1 MARRRKN
8 SCLKQK
14 IRDFKP
20 DDLKKIFDS
29 LKTGPFIKNVRN
41 AATQSIK
48 YLAGKKL
55 LIFVL
60 LLSFAVV
67 FISLAAIL
75 PGTHIFEGNLIV
87 EEMSFTYNGQR
98 PKLFLSSIRHLSNLE
113 SSGMQSLNF
122 TGKFKSTSLPQI
134 NQLKTLNIQLID
146 SKSKLIIAPVNP
158 KTTSEIDLT
167 EMRLQPNTR
176 ITGLNYDFYNK
187 RLAFGLEYQ
196 SIANTINKPNVL
208 QLYLGDQPLKVSLE
222 SYKLPD
228 IKLAHNSDTPLEFI
242 LIPENREFKLEF
254 SKNNSIYL
262 ATTQIPKTNL
272 EQWFRAKIAT
282 KDVQFQRLDRSGDI
296 RDDLATST
304 IREGKV
310 RMVEQEREIK
320 DNQFLMG
327 EKPDIPL
334 NIELIRH
341 LQIIPEKGLEVRF
354 AGKTKTIKIG
364 LDKDFPVSSIQG
376 SWLDGILPR
385 DAIIALFSFGAA
397 TITYLLSFVI
407 DNASKS
413 DSKP

>member
-1 MARRRKN
+1 MARRRKYSWLQRRIRN
-8 SCLKQK
+8 CQPALAK
-14 IRDFKP
+14 IYYVILIIGRFVNYIYNYAIQ
-20 DDLKKIFDS
+20 L
-29 LKTGPFIKNVRN
+29 
-41 AATQSIK
+41 IK

-60 LLSFAVV
+60 LLSLAVV

-113 SSGMQSLNF
+113 TSGMESVNF
-122 TGKFKSTSLPQI
+122 TGKFQSASLPQI

-146 SKSKLIIAPVNP
+146 SKSKLIIAPINP
-158 KTTSEIDLT
+158 RLTSEIDLT

-187 RLAFGLEYQ
+187 RLAFGLENQ
-196 SIANTINKPNVL
+196 SIANTINKPNIL

-222 SYKLPD
+222 RYSLPD
-228 IKLAHNSDTPLEFI
+228 INLVNNLDTPLEFI
-242 LIPENREFKLEF
+242 LIPENREVQLEL
-254 SKNNSIYL
+254 SKNHSIYL
-262 ATTQIPKTNL
+262 ATSQISKTNL
-272 EQWFRAKIAT
+272 QQWFRAKIAT

-327 EKPDIPL
+327 ENPDIPL
-334 NIELIRH
+334 NIELIRN
-341 LQIIPEKGLEVRF
+341 LQIVPEKGLEVRF
-354 AGKTKTIKIG
+354 AGRTKNIKIG

-413 DSKP
+413 NSKP